1 MAGSHEVRGSIPLCS
16 TIYSKGSAFKR
27 TLFYSTAIVFGNS
40 CNAQTGIRGEIAT
53 GVNLPYSALPRT
65 ATAMA
70 ARLFMAPPDIW
81 GLRNKITA

>member
-1 MAGSHEVRGSIPLCS
+1 MAGSHEVRGSIPLGS
-16 TIYSKGSAFKR
+16 TIYPKGSAFKR
-27 TLFYSTAIVFGNS
+27 TLFIPPQSFLVILATPR
-40 CNAQTGIRGEIAT
+40 RGYGEKIAT

-70 ARLFMAPPDIW
+70 ARLFMAPPDIS

>member
-1 MAGSHEVRGSIPLCS
+1 MRSGVRSPYAPPFIQKGPLLSGPFFIPPQSFLVILA
-16 TIYSKGSAFKR
+16 TPR
-27 TLFYSTAIVFGNS
+27 
-40 CNAQTGIRGEIAT
+40 RGYGEKIAT

-70 ARLFMAPPDIW
+70 ARLFMAPPDIS